1 MRFYKCNKITG
12 FFSLDKSDDKQM
24 ITNVIVTDRSNS
36 KYVHNYLRNS
46 FSQFTRAFRT
56 ININCGP
63 WGVATSIREHYWT
76 LKS

>member
-36 KYVHNYLRNS
+36 KYVQNYLRNS
-46 FSQFTRAFRT
+46 
-56 ININCGP
+56 I
-63 WGVATSIREHYWT
+63 
-76 LKS
+76 